1 MQIVHSIAQLR
12 AIIRNYRLAG
22 DTIGLVPTMGNL
34 HEGHLDLVKR
44 LEVESTRKV
53 VSIFVNPTQFEKQ
66 DDLDKYPRTMEE
78 DLAKLEALGVD
89 LVFSPEPDEMYPQG
103 RLVTQVDIPEI
114 SCLLEGSS
122 RPGHFRGV
130 ATVVTKLFN
139 SVAPDVAVFGQKDF
153 QQLML
158 IRQMVADLDM
168 PIQIIAA
175 PTMRENDGLAMSSR
189 NNRLTVEQRK
199 LAPNVYRVL
208 QHVEIQLS
216 EGVKDFEVLQ
226 NTAMA
231 ELDGLGFKSDYI
243 SICNANTLKTAD
255 SADKEL
261 VILVAAY
268 LGEIRLIDNIPVQ
281 LI

>member
-189 NNRLTVEQRK
+189 NNRLTAEQRQ
-199 LAPNVYRVL
+199 LAPNVYRAL

-231 ELDGLGFKSDYI
+231 ELDGLGFESDYI

>member
-1 MQIVHSIAQLR
+1 MQVVHSIAQLR
-12 AIIRNYRLAG
+12 AIIKNYRLAE

-34 HEGHLDLVKR
+34 HEGHLELVAR
-44 LEVESTRKV
+44 AGEETSRQV

-78 DLAKLEALGVD
+78 DLVKLDALGVD
-89 LVFSPEPDEMYPQG
+89 LVFAPEPSEMYPQG
-103 RLVTQVDIPEI
+103 RLVTHVDIPEI

-139 SVAPDVAVFGQKDF
+139 IVAPDVAIFGQKDF

-168 PIQIIAA
+168 PINVIAS
-175 PTMRENDGLAMSSR
+175 PTRRENDGLAMSSR
-189 NNRLTVEQRK
+189 NNRLTAEQRQ

-216 EGVKDFEVLQ
+216 EGIKDFESLQ
-226 NTAMA
+226 KAAMA
-231 ELDGLGFKSDYI
+231 ELDELGFKSDYV
-243 SICNANTLKTAD
+243 SICNANTLLAAQE
-255 SADKEL
+255 ADKEL

-268 LGEIRLIDNIPVQ
+268 MGEIRLIDNIPVQ
-281 LI
+281 LT

>member
-231 ELDGLGFKSDYI
+231 ELDGLGFESDYI